1 MKSLKFYLLC
11 CLASLII
18 CSTSGKES
26 DFRIALLITLTGGR
40 KLSEYFEWNCRSIY
54 HSKDLVDLLVFHEN
68 NQRLRNITCAS
79 NVKFINLG
87 DRGLAT
93 LLSQHILSS
102 NPLLIIPSNPSSVL
116 SSFSSVIADKTAKIF
131 HKKEDNKGSTDLDS
145 SSSKSVVNEDTQRE
159 LSLVI
164 NNILLHMPKYLIEIK
179 PMLGDLFQSYISSYS
194 HWSYTDPDILWGN
207 VADWVDV
214 DDLTDFDFI
223 SFAKH
228 WDAARL
234 FLRGQVRI
242 FFSCNA
248 YNLYYLSFPLCFV
261 LLFFFC
267 MWN

>member
-1 MKSLKFYLLC
+1 MKSLKFHLLC

-18 CSTSGKES
+18 CSTTGKES
-26 DFRIALLITLTGGR
+26 NFRIALLITLTGGR

-54 HSKDLVDLLVFHEN
+54 HSKDLIDLLVLHEN

-102 NPLLIIPSNPSSVL
+102 NHPHLSNNHSKSVL
-116 SSFSSVIADKTAKIF
+116 SSFSSVLAEKTAKFF
-131 HKKEDNKGSTDLDS
+131 HKNEDIKVPAHLDS
-145 SSSKSVVNEDTQRE
+145 SSSQLVVNEDTQRE

-179 PMLGDLFQSYISSYS
+179 PMLGDLFQNYISSYS

-207 VADWVDV
+207 VVDWIDP
-214 DDLTDFDFI
+214 DDLTDFDFL

-234 FLRGQVRI
+234 FLRGQVRK
-242 FFSCNA
+242 
-248 YNLYYLSFPLCFV
+248 
-261 LLFFFC
+261 
-267 MWN
+267 